1 MSKLIWDATGQRVF
15 ETGLSKG
22 VLFNQVE
29 GAYPKGVVWNGLI
42 SVTES
47 PAGAEPTDLW
57 ADDMKYGTLRSA
69 ETWGGTIE
77 AYTYPDEFAVCDGS
91 VEPVKGVKF
100 NQQNRDPFGFSYV
113 TKKGNDQNPEAGYI
127 IHLVYG
133 ASVNPS
139 EKTRNSV
146 NESPEAMTMSW
157 EVSTVPVPVEG
168 FKPLSTLEID
178 STKVDAAKLKTFEEL
193 LWGTDDKEPHLPMPA
208 EVLTHFGYTAPAA
221 QTEQ

>member
-1 MSKLIWDATGQRVF
+1 MSKLIWDATGQRVY

-22 VLFNQVE
+22 VLYNQVE
-29 GAYPKGVVWNGLI
+29 GAYPKGVAWNGLI

-47 PAGAEPTDLW
+47 PSGAEPTDLW

-77 AYTYPDEFAVCDGS
+77 AYTYPDEFAKCDGS
-91 VEPVKGVKF
+91 AEPVKGVKL
-100 NQQNRDPFGFSYV
+100 NQQDREPFGFSYV
-113 TKKGNDQNPEAGYI
+113 TKKGNDQTAEAGYI

-139 EKTRNSV
+139 ERNRNTV
-146 NESPEAMTMSW
+146 NDSPEAMTMSW
-157 EVSTVPVPVEG
+157 EVSTISVPVEG
-168 FKPLSTLEID
+168 FKPVSTLEID

-193 LWGTDDKEPHLPMPA
+193 LWGSDSEEASLPMPS
-208 EVLTHFGYTAPAA
+208 EVLSHFGYTGTSAN
-221 QTEQ
+221 

>member
-29 GAYPKGVVWNGLI
+29 GAYPKGVAWNGLI

-113 TKKGNDQNPEAGYI
+113 TKKGNDQNPDAGYI

-139 EKTRNSV
+139 EKTRNTV
-146 NESPEAMTMSW
+146 NDSPEAMTMSW

-178 STKVDAAKLKTFEEL
+178 STKVDASKLKTFEEL
-193 LWGTDDKEPHLPMPA
+193 LWGTDNKESHLPMPE

>member
-29 GAYPKGVVWNGLI
+29 GAYPKGVAWNGLI

-69 ETWGGTIE
+69 ETWGGTID

-139 EKTRNSV
+139 EKTRNTV

-178 STKVDAAKLKTFEEL
+178 STKVDATKLKTFEEL
-193 LWGTDDKEPHLPMPA
+193 LWGTDDKEAHLPLPA

-221 QTEQ
+221 QT